1 MTDHEVELK
10 LRKRCLAMLNDHEKT
25 RQLIQEWQGRIY
37 DFAARR
43 LRNEADAADVTQD
56 ALLALLRDRH
66 QLRSPDKLRPWV
78 YRLTLNAVMNHR
90 RGRQRQQSRLEK
102 VARERVGESAADLVT
117 RRQGNSFLKSKVESL
132 PEDLRELVVLRYF
145 HNLTQV
151 EISELLDLPRG
162 TVRSRLDR
170 ALSSLRESMSGA
182 GAPVFGL
189 GLEQSLQLLNPDP
202 IPLHVS
208 SSLQT
213 ALIPSLGKGA
223 WTLGGFIMKLKLTAA
238 ALIVLGAGVLIDRA
252 WSQGRQ
258 PKSSEK
264 EAALE
269 DKLAILKQGY
279 RDLKAKQSK
288 QRKEEAA
295 LRERSIDLERQLE
308 ASKGQ
313 VAELRVALK
322 SQRSQAL
329 ALKKKEP
336 SSKDLVGT
344 QKEAVVSK
352 AMKGLE
358 EIMDLLVPLGDPF
371 LLTLEEKREARE
383 TIQKVE
389 QKIRVYKEDPLGLAS
404 MLVTMIKRTKDSKKQ
419 GYAALLLGSLG
430 NEIRRLPFS
439 EDLHKGMLAIVRDG
453 KQRSKVRNLALR
465 AMQQGGDSKL
475 FTELLSDLIRENEGA
490 FREAALVQL
499 AGIATEEARKKA
511 LWVLIDGHENLAL
524 RIEILQSLDFKALRQ
539 GFPELLKCL
548 RSEFEPLQNA
558 AIEKTEFCPP
568 RKDLREQLEEMLRS
582 AKAENRIY
590 SLGQALQVQGGASSL
605 TLIEQIRDDKSKS
618 LELRGF
624 MESIAKALRAR
635 LKRE

>member
-1 MTDHEVELK
+1 MTDHEVELT

-151 EISELLDLPRG
+151 EISELLGLPRG

-182 GAPVFGL
+182 GAPAFGL
-189 GLEQSLQLLNPDP
+189 GLEQSLHLLNPDP

-213 ALIPSLGKGA
+213 ALVPSLGKGA

-238 ALIVLGAGVLIDRA
+238 ALIVLGAGALIDRA

-269 DKLAILKQGY
+269 DKLAILKRSY
-279 RDLKAKQSK
+279 RDLKAKQLK
-288 QRKEEAA
+288 QSKEEDA
-295 LRERSIDLERQLE
+295 LRQRGMDLERQLE

-329 ALKKKEP
+329 ALKKKS
-336 SSKDLVGT
+336 SSKELAVT
-344 QKEAVVSK
+344 QKEVVVSK

-358 EIMDLLVPLGDPF
+358 EIMDMLVPLGDPF
-371 LLTLEEKREARE
+371 LLTLEEKREARG

-389 QKIRVYKEDPLGLAS
+389 QKIRVYKQDPLGLAS
-404 MLVTMIKRTKDSKKQ
+404 MLVTIIKTAKNPKKQ
-419 GYAALLLGSLG
+419 GYAALLLGTVS

-439 EDLHKGMLAIVRDG
+439 EDLHKAMLTIVRDT
-453 KQRSKVRNLALR
+453 KKRLEVRNLTLR
-465 AMQQGGDSKL
+465 AMQQGGNSKL
-475 FTELLSDLIRENEGA
+475 FVDLLNDLIRENEGA
-490 FREAALVQL
+490 FREVALVQL
-499 AGIATEEARKKA
+499 AGIPTEEARKKA
-511 LWVLIDGHENLAL
+511 LWVLGDSHEDLKL
-524 RIEILQSLDFKALRQ
+524 RAEILQSLDFRALPQ
-539 GFPELLKCL
+539 GFSELLKCL
-548 RSEFEPLQNA
+548 RSEQEPLRDA
-558 AIEKTEFCPP
+558 AIEKAEFCPP
-568 RKDLREQLEEMLRS
+568 RKELREQLEEMLRS
-582 AKAENRIY
+582 AKEESRIY
-590 SLGQALQVQGGASSL
+590 RLGQALQVQGGASSL

-624 MESIAKALRAR
+624 LESIAKALRSR
-635 LKRE
+635 LKKD

>member
-1 MTDHEVELK
+1 MTDHEVELT

-66 QLRSPDKLRPWV
+66 QLRSSDKLRPWV

-151 EISELLDLPRG
+151 EISELLGLPRG

-182 GAPVFGL
+182 GAPAFGL

-213 ALIPSLGKGA
+213 ALVPSLGKGA

-269 DKLAILKQGY
+269 AKLAILKRSY

-288 QRKEEAA
+288 QSEDETA
-295 LRERSIDLERQLE
+295 LRQRSIDLERQLE

-329 ALKKKEP
+329 ALKKKE
-336 SSKDLVGT
+336 SNSKDWAGA
-344 QKEAVVSK
+344 QKEVVVSK

-358 EIMDLLVPLGDPF
+358 EIMDMLVPLGDPF
-371 LLTLEEKREARE
+371 LLTLEEKREARG

-404 MLVTMIKRTKDSKKQ
+404 MLVTIIKRAKNPKKQ
-419 GYAALLLGSLG
+419 GYAALLLGTVS

-439 EDLHKGMLAIVRDG
+439 EDLHKAMLTIVRDT
-453 KQRSKVRNLALR
+453 KKRLEVRNLTLR
-465 AMQQGGDSKL
+465 AMQQGGNSKL
-475 FTELLSDLIRENEGA
+475 FVELLNDLIRENEGA

-511 LWVLIDGHENLAL
+511 LWVLGDSHEDLKL
-524 RIEILQSLDFKALRQ
+524 RAEILQSLDFRTLPQ

-548 RSEFEPLQNA
+548 RSESEPLQNA
-558 AIEKTEFCPP
+558 AIEKTEFCPV
-568 RKDLREQLEEMLRS
+568 RKELREQLEEMLRS
-582 AKAENRIY
+582 AKDESRIY
-590 SLGQALQVQGGASSL
+590 KLGQALQVQGGASSL

-624 MESIAKALRAR
+624 LESIAKALRSR
-635 LKRE
+635 LKKD